1 MRRNGSASGDERENF
16 EDEVD
21 ELRFRVC
28 ARIRKRVSGGMSL
41 MGGRVQ
47 MVVEMERRIA
57 KRDMF
62 WGHGL
67 VALTRRVS

>member
-1 MRRNGSASGDERENF
+1 VRRNGSESGDERGKF

-28 ARIRKRVSGGMSL
+28 ACICKRVSGGMSL

-57 KRDMF
+57 KRDVF
-62 WGHGL
+62 WGHGRL
-67 VALTRRVS
+67 ASTRRVS